1 MQRIAWR
8 RQTERTSKKTAFSNN
23 KNKTSVSLSKEAKEQ
38 ERAQKEKG
46 ELTIPSLQ
54 PTEARGSLTSFP
66 TARKELAETSQ
77 KKQKGKANSQ
87 TLASSESLST
97 EAKVGDKSKEKEKA
111 KLTVPSLKPTK
122 ARESKSSFLH
132 KSFCAMYARRKGIE
146 HKLAGGT
153 ATTSKSQST
162 KRRTLGAARAERSSF
177 KETMETNLL
186 LTGWLPTK
194 VS

>member
-1 MQRIAWR
+1 M
-8 RQTERTSKKTAFSNN
+8 
-23 KNKTSVSLSKEAKEQ
+23 
-38 ERAQKEKG
+38 
-46 ELTIPSLQ
+46 
-54 PTEARGSLTSFP
+54 
-66 TARKELAETSQ
+66 
-77 KKQKGKANSQ
+77 
-87 TLASSESLST
+87 
-97 EAKVGDKSKEKEKA
+97 GDKNKEKEKA

-132 KSFCAMYARRKGIE
+132 KSFGAIYARRKGIE

-153 ATTSKSQST
+153 ATTSKSKST
-162 KRRTLGAARAERSSF
+162 KRRKLGAARAERSSF